1 MCWTVEGTLKLY
13 SYSNELLT
21 FVEAK
26 WAIAKFAT
34 SGILIGTVILFGA
47 IKLNQSVGY
56 ALESRSANTLAAE
69 NNFLRQQVSLI
80 SPRVSKLEMQARQ
93 LSEHGNK
100 LHMFLHRRKI
110 VGNTVSGFTN
120 ATNGFKLQSLIPAE
134 KSFHP

>member
-1 MCWTVEGTLKLY
+1 MCWTVEDTVKLY
-13 SYSNELLT
+13 SYSSELLT
-21 FVEAK
+21 FVEVK

-80 SPRVSKLEMQARQ
+80 SPRVSKLEMQASQ
-93 LSEHGNK
+93 LNERGNK

-110 VGNTVSGFTN
+110 VGNMVSSFTN
-120 ATNGFKLQSLIPAE
+120 ATIWLELQSFIPAE